1 LSLISVS
8 IVGLRLGLYGF
19 ARSAR
24 EGLETSGWD
33 VDADRARLST
43 IVGKDALLSIG
54 GNRNTFDWHFGVVVR
69 RDGDARSI
77 LETRGLVVR
86 AKRISGRGGGVPPSS
101 NSILP
106 TMLWIAYTCHFHGGA
121 NG

>member
-1 LSLISVS
+1 MSLISVS

-54 GNRNTFDWHFGVVVR
+54 GVPYTASF
-69 RDGDARSI
+69 
-77 LETRGLVVR
+77 R
-86 AKRISGRGGGVPPSS
+86 AATLYEPS
-101 NSILP
+101 
-106 TMLWIAYTCHFHGGA
+106 AYG
-121 NG
+121 NGPWP